1 MAADRLGQFDRR
13 FASLFSGR
21 KQNLM
26 IKTFWIENLGCPKNE
41 VDGEIIQGSLLDCGY
56 RTAEDKAKADV
67 LVLNT
72 CGFIQPAK
80 EESLQEIFNLVRLKA
95 QYAGK
100 KIIVC
105 GCLAQ
110 RYPNELWKR
119 IPEIDGILGIG
130 EIGSAGA
137 VCRSVLNGER
147 VLRVGT
153 PESGDGIKGSRRN
166 PKGRPFAY
174 VKIADGC
181 DNRCSYC
188 AIPAIRGSFRSKKPE
203 CILEEA
209 RQLAEQGVREIN
221 LVAQDTTTYGV
232 DLYGRPELPELL
244 ASLSR
249 IPELT
254 WIRLLYAHPA
264 HFTEELI
271 DQIAVSPKVCKYVD
285 LPLQHISDEI
295 LKRMNRKVT
304 RKKVEQLI
312 LRLRERIPGLSLRTS
327 FIVGFPGEREKHF
340 QELLRFVEQVEFDKL
355 GAFSYSREEGTKA
368 YELKGQV
375 SSKIKQDRL
384 DRLMMAQQSIA
395 FRKNRDKIG
404 KTISVL
410 IEGRSPADDH
420 RFVGRS
426 QAEAPE
432 VDGTILVKGQGTEI
446 GQVIDVKITKY
457 DAYDLEG
464 SVLG

>member
-1 MAADRLGQFDRR
+1 
-13 FASLFSGR
+13 
-21 KQNLM
+21 M
-26 IKTFWIENLGCPKNE
+26 IK
-41 VDGEIIQGSLLDCGY
+41 GSLLDCGY

-67 LVLNT
+67 LILNT
-72 CGFIQPAK
+72 CGFIQSAK
-80 EESLQEIFNLVRLKA
+80 EEAIQEIFDLVRLKA
-95 QYAGK
+95 QNAGK

-130 EIGSAGA
+130 EIASAGA

-153 PESGDGIKGSRRN
+153 PDSGDGIKGSRRN
-166 PKGRPFAY
+166 PQGRPFAY
-174 VKIADGC
+174 IKIADGC

-209 RQLAEQGVREIN
+209 RQLAEQGVKEIN

-232 DLYGRPELPELL
+232 DLYGRPKLPELL

-249 IPELT
+249 IPELA
-254 WIRLLYAHPA
+254 WVRLLYAHPA

-271 DQIAVSPKVCKYVD
+271 DQIAVNPKVCKYVD

-295 LKRMNRKVT
+295 LKKMNRKVT
-304 RKKVEQLI
+304 RKKVEQLV
-312 LRLRERIPGLSLRTS
+312 LRLREEIPGLSLRTS
-327 FIVGFPGEREKHF
+327 FIVGFPGEKDKHF

-355 GAFSYSREEGTKA
+355 GAFSYSREEETKA
-368 YELKGQV
+368 YNLKGQV
-375 SSKIKQDRL
+375 SPKIKQDRL
-384 DRLMMAQQSIA
+384 DRLMLAQQSIA

-432 VDGTILVKGQGTEI
+432 VDGVILIRDGRLKPGRLVRAKVTGFE
-446 GQVIDVKITKY
+446 D
-457 DAYDLEG
+457 YDLTAEIQKEG
-464 SVLG
+464 KHG

>member
-1 MAADRLGQFDRR
+1 
-13 FASLFSGR
+13 
-21 KQNLM
+21 M

-41 VDGEIIQGSLLDCGY
+41 VDGETIQVSLLDQGY
-56 RTAEDKAKADV
+56 RPALDRAGADV
-67 LVLNT
+67 LILNT

-80 EESLQEIFNLVRLKA
+80 EESIQEIFDLVQMKA
-95 QYAGK
+95 QDTGK

-130 EIGSAGA
+130 EIASAGA
-137 VCRSVLNGER
+137 VCRSVLNGKR

-153 PESGDGIKGSRRN
+153 PESGDGIKESRRN
-166 PKGRPFAY
+166 PRGRPFAY

-188 AIPAIRGSFRSKKPE
+188 AIPAIRGSFRSKRPE
-203 CILEEA
+203 YILEEA
-209 RQLAEQGVREIN
+209 RQLAEQGVKEIN

-232 DLYGRPELPELL
+232 DLYGRSKLPELL
-244 ASLSR
+244 ASLSQ
-249 IPELT
+249 IPELA

-271 DQIAVSPKVCKYVD
+271 GQIAVNPKVCKYVD
-285 LPLQHISDEI
+285 LPLQHVSDEI

-304 RKKVEQLI
+304 RGKVERLI
-312 LRLRERIPGLSLRTS
+312 LRLREGIPDLSLRTS
-327 FIVGFPGEREKHF
+327 FIVGFPGEKEKHF
-340 QELLRFVEQVEFDKL
+340 QELLSFVEQVEFDKL

-368 YELKGQV
+368 YSLTGQV
-375 SSKIKQDRL
+375 SSKTKQDRL
-384 DRLMMAQQSIA
+384 DTLMLAQQNIVL
-395 FRKNRDKIG
+395 RRNVDKIG
-404 KTISVL
+404 KNLTVL
-410 IEGRSPADDH
+410 IDGRSDEDAH
-420 RFVGRS
+420 KFLGRS

-432 VDGTILVKGQGTEI
+432 VDGTILVKGQGVEI
-446 GQVIDVKITKY
+446 GRLMDVRITNY